1 MRPMRHWSRRSML
14 LALPLLALA
23 FVGLNW
29 LASTG
34 LRGAR
39 LDLTQH
45 RLYTL
50 SPGTLRIL
58 QKIPEPITLQLYWSE
73 RAAEREPQFRVFA
86 QRVRELLEEMVSRS
100 GGKLRLQVVDP
111 EPFSDAEDRAAQYG
125 LTGVPLGQSGDTL
138 YFGLVGS
145 NSTDGES
152 VMPFI
157 QPSKE
162 AFLEYDLARMIT
174 TLSNPGKP
182 VLAVLSDLPT
192 GPGYNPMTGE
202 ARPAW
207 VMDRQLAEFFDI
219 RRLQPNPA
227 SIGEDVNVLMVVH
240 PKDPTPETQYAIDQ
254 FVLRGGHLLVFVDPD
269 AESDPA
275 GAALDPT
282 QSPASRSSSL
292 PQLFQAWGLEF
303 DPGKVV
309 LDRAHSLK
317 VQPIPSEPP
326 MDNIALLGLKRD
338 SMNQKDVITAD
349 LETIDLASA
358 GALSMRAAAPLK
370 LEPLLQSS
378 SNSALA
384 DSAAVRA
391 AASDPSVLQQGFK
404 PDGGGPYVLAGR
416 LGGTLKSAFP
426 DHDGAKHLA
435 QSKRPVNIVVIADT
449 DLLSD
454 RMWVQVQDFL
464 GQQVLDAF
472 ANNADFVYNA
482 VDNLSGDDDL
492 IQVRTRPTSQRP
504 FERIDAVRRAADA
517 RYQAK
522 AQELQQQLDAL
533 EQKLER
539 LQPTTANGQPQ
550 PLGREQQAQLLQ
562 VQRDKLRLR
571 KELREVQHQL
581 NAEIEMIGTRLKQLD
596 ILAVPAL
603 VLLAAL
609 AIALRRRGRRRSP
622 AG

>member
-1 MRPMRHWSRRSML
+1 MRPMRHWSRKSML

-29 LASTG
+29 LSSST

-58 QKIPEPITLQLYWSE
+58 QKVPEPITLQLYWSE
-73 RAAEREPQFRVFA
+73 RASEREPQFRVFA
-86 QRVRELLEEMVSRS
+86 QRVRELLEEMAARS
-100 GGKLRLQVVDP
+100 NGKVRLQVVDP
-111 EPFSDAEDRAAQYG
+111 QPFTDAEDRATEYG
-125 LTGVPLGQSGDTL
+125 LTGVPLGQTGDTL

-182 VLAVLSDLPT
+182 VLAVLSALPT

-207 VMDRQLAEFFDI
+207 VMDRQLAEFFDV
-219 RRLQPNPA
+219 RRLQANPT
-227 SIGEDVNVLMVVH
+227 SIADDVNVLMVVH

-275 GAALDPT
+275 GASLDPT
-282 QSPASRSSSL
+282 EPASSRSSGL
-292 PQLFQAWGLEF
+292 PQLFAAWGLEY

-317 VQPIPSEPP
+317 VQPNPAMPP
-326 MDNIALLGLKRD
+326 VDNIAMLGLKPD
-338 SMNQKDVITAD
+338 SMNQKDVVTAE

-358 GALSMRAAAPLK
+358 GALSLRADAPMK

-378 SNSALA
+378 ANAALA
-384 DSAAVRA
+384 DTQAVRA
-391 AASDPSVLQQGFK
+391 AASDPSVLLQGFK

-416 LGGTLKSAFP
+416 LTGSIKTAFP
-426 DHDGAKHLA
+426 ERSGAQHLA
-435 QSKRPVNIVVIADT
+435 ASKRPANILVVADT

-454 RMWVQVQDFL
+454 RMWVQAQDFL
-464 GQQVLDAF
+464 GQQVLNPF

-522 AQELQQQLDAL
+522 AQELQQELDAL

-539 LQPTTANGQPQ
+539 LQPTTADGKPQ
-550 PLGREQQAQLLQ
+550 ALGREQQAELLQ

-571 KELREVQHQL
+571 KELREVQLQL
-581 NAEIEMIGTRLKQLD
+581 NADIEKIGTRIKQLD

-609 AIALRRRGRRRSP
+609 AIGLRRRWRRRAP
-622 AG
+622 AR